1 MKLLKHIFIAVALC
15 CFLPSKAQTLLF
27 SEGFN
32 NWSSPASPYTTS
44 YPAFGNGTWTWTN
57 VNANLTANAGTT
69 GSTGCMAMNS
79 AGNAELEFPVIARG
93 GVSRVEITARYIANG
108 SPAGVAANQV
118 ELYKRTTGEWVKVAN
133 IGIGLNNK
141 PEYTTDKY
149 TINVNDT
156 SSNLALK
163 LLYNSTESPAANAR
177 IHDVSIYNSGI
188 IYTPDAPIEPWDMKA
203 MLGRGFDVR
212 WAEFNS
218 DINCYSLKQVQDF
231 AAKGFKNVRIRTNQ
245 KIPVVSEQP
254 TEALRVLL
262 KSRIDDAL
270 SCNLVP
276 VLALNIDDFETTYEN
291 YNSTKP
297 AIESN
302 PAKITEAMTRD
313 SIWWATLADWFKSY
327 THKLVFNINI
337 EWTGAVKRDTALINK
352 YYEVITPGIRK
363 TNPTRILLYP
373 PGNIS
378 DPVYLDYMRIPESAG
393 YYVMAEW
400 HLYAA
405 GPGDDGN
412 KTWTT
417 GTAEEKQ
424 PIIDKM
430 NAAKAWESKTN
441 IPTWVGAWMAGNAN
455 KGNTFTAVRQADFA
469 TFMISEFTRINSPWS
484 INANH
489 LYYDCS
495 ANNWIDSMKVVLNV
509 LSPLTPDSPTSLN
522 PPYHNSYV
530 VLGADFIQRDDTET
544 AEIRI
549 SDLTGKLLVHDR
561 FKSPQYRIPTE
572 TLRDGVYII
581 SLLRPGKHPF
591 TSKYIRK
598 RQ

>member
-1 MKLLKHIFIAVALC
+1 MKHIFIIIALC
-15 CFLPSKAQTLLF
+15 CTFPSNAQTLLF

-32 NWSSPASPYTTS
+32 GWSSPSSPYTAN
-44 YPAFGNGTWTWTN
+44 YPAFGTGTWSWTN
-57 VNANLTANAGTT
+57 VNVNLTASAGTT
-69 GSTGCMAMNS
+69 GSAGCLALNS
-79 AGNAELEFPVIARG
+79 AGNSEIEFPTIQRG
-93 GVSRVEITARYIANG
+93 GVSRIEIIARYVANG
-108 SPAGVAANQV
+108 SPAGVSANQV
-118 ELYKRTTGEWVKVAN
+118 ELYKKTTGEWSKVAN
-133 IGIGLNNK
+133 VGIGLNGK
-141 PEYTTDKY
+141 AEYTTDKY
-149 TINVNDT
+149 TVNVNDT
-156 SSNLALK
+156 SSNLSLK
-163 LLYNSTESPAANAR
+163 LVYNPAASPVANAR
-177 IHDVSIYNSGI
+177 IHDISIYNSGAI
-188 IYTPDAPIEPWDMKA
+188 HTPDAPIEPWSMKA

-245 KIPVVSEQP
+245 KIPVVSVQP
-254 TEALRVLL
+254 TEALRLLL

-270 SCNLVP
+270 SCNMVP

-291 YNSTKP
+291 YNSSKP
-297 AIESN
+297 LIENN
-302 PAKITEAMTRD
+302 PAKIIEAMTRD

-337 EWTGAVKRDTALINK
+337 EWTGAVKRDTAMINK
-352 YYEVITPGIRK
+352 YYRAITPGIRK
-363 TNPTRILLYP
+363 TNPTRIILYP

-417 GTAEEKQ
+417 GTPEEKQ

-430 NAAKAWESKTN
+430 NAAKAWETKTN

-469 TFMISEFTRINSPWS
+469 TFMISELTRINSPWS

-509 LSPLTPDSPTSLN
+509 LSPLTPDSPSSVN
-522 PPYHNSYV
+522 PV
-530 VLGADFIQRDDTET
+530 VQPTDVTVGPDFIQREGNET

-549 SDLTGKLLVHDR
+549 YNLTGKVVVYER
-561 FKSPQYRIPTE
+561 FNSQRYKLPVEKLAT
-572 TLRDGVYII
+572 GVYII
-581 SLLRPGKHPF
+581 NLQRQGKQPF
-591 TSKYIRK
+591 SARYIRK
-598 RQ
+598 PE